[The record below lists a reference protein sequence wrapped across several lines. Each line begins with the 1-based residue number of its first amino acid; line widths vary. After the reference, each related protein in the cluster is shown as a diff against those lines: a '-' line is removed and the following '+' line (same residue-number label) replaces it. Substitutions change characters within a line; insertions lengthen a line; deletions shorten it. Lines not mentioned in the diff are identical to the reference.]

1 MRSSWLG
8 VLSVVAL
15 LAASM
20 AGCNTSGCLD
30 NQSSIP
36 LAGFYSSESGEAV
49 ALDSLD
55 IGGTGAPDDSLLVK
69 AGTAVS
75 SVYLP
80 LRFSDTS
87 TEFFIRYRYPELGID
102 SPEYDDV
109 ISLTYSSEPYF
120 VSEECGAM
128 YRYRIT
134 GMSYTTNL
142 IDSVVVTD
150 SLITNTDIERLR
162 IYFKVSDLEPE
173 PEPEPDSGSDSDTDS
188 DSDSERTD
196 DNTEETL

>member
-1 MRSSWLG
+1 MRRGWLG
-8 VLSVVAL
+8 ALSVVIAL
-15 LAASM
+15 GGSL

-36 LAGFYSSESGEAV
+36 LAGFYSSESGAPV

-55 IGGTGAPDDSLLVK
+55 IGGAGAPDDSLLVK

-80 LRFSDTS
+80 LRFRDTS
-87 TEFFIRYRYPELGID
+87 TDFFIRYRYPALGLD
-102 SPEYDDV
+102 SPEYNDV

-134 GMSYTTNL
+134 SISYTTHL

-150 SLITNTDIERLR
+150 SLITNTDVERLR
-162 IYFKVSDLEPE
+162 IYFKISDLEPE
-173 PEPEPDSGSDSDTDS
+173 PDRPG
-188 DSDSERTD
+188 
-196 DNTEETL
+196 DNPVETL

>member
-1 MRSSWLG
+1 MTGRGRLTAISA
-8 VLSVVAL
+8 VIV
-15 LAASM
+15 LAAST

-36 LAGFYSSESGEAV
+36 LAGFYSSESGAAV

-55 IGGTGAPDDSLLVK
+55 IGGAGAPDDSLLVK

-80 LRFSDTS
+80 LRFRDTS
-87 TEFFIRYRYPELGID
+87 TDFFIRYRYPALGLD

-134 GMSYTTNL
+134 GMSYTTHM

-150 SLITNTDIERLR
+150 SLITNTDVERLR
-162 IYFKVSDLEPE
+162 IYFKISDLEPE
-173 PEPEPDSGSDSDTDS
+173 PEPEPEP
-188 DSDSERTD
+188 ERPG
-196 DNTEETL
+196 DNPTTTL